1 MKNLEDAW
9 EFEIYTE
16 REKKGK
22 GKVESQTASET
33 KEKGKG
39 RREETEDEKEGRGN
53 RIDEWKEGGTVYCLL
68 GGRGQHSYRDVWVSL
83 THTQIIG

>member
-33 KEKGKG
+33 REKGRKG
-39 RREETEDEKEGRGN
+39 GERRQEMKKREGVTE
-53 RIDEWKEGGTVYCLL
+53 
-68 GGRGQHSYRDVWVSL
+68 
-83 THTQIIG
+83 